1 MQEIA
6 IEHIVQALANIRES
20 ALQQRH
26 RLAQPPK
33 LPSRKALGQCIEW
46 LAAALFPNRLGDPD
60 IQANAI
66 NFYVGTTLDR
76 ALRELQHQIRLELA
90 FKAPN
95 KTAPI
100 QKEQSEAAKSEAAK
114 NEAANQFRTQAH
126 ILAGQLSEHL
136 PRIRLQLDTDLEAAY
151 QGDPAADSIDEIL
164 VSYPGILALIHYRIA
179 HVLHGL
185 GLTIIARLITEIAHS
200 HTGIDIHPGAHIGD
214 HFFIDHGT
222 GVVIGETA
230 IIGNHVR
237 LYQAVTLGAKNFPKD
252 ANGHLVKKFERHPI
266 LEDYVV
272 VYAGAT
278 ILGRITIGKH
288 SIIGGNVWVTRSVP
302 ANSHVTQAH
311 SDAKPIPVA
320 A

>member
-6 IEHIVQALANIRES
+6 IEHIVQELANIRES
-20 ALQQRH
+20 ALQQRQ
-26 RLAQPPK
+26 RLSQPPK
-33 LPSRKALGQCIEW
+33 LPSRKALRQCVEW
-46 LAAALFPNRLGDPD
+46 LAAALFPNRLGEPD

-66 NFYVGTTLDR
+66 NFYVGTTLDK

-90 FKAPN
+90 FKAP
-95 KTAPI
+95 
-100 QKEQSEAAKSEAAK
+100 SEV
-114 NEAANQFRTQAH
+114 ANQFHSQAH
-126 ILAGQLSEHL
+126 TLTGQFSEHL
-136 PRIRLQLDTDLEAAY
+136 PRIRIQLDTDLEAAY
-151 QGDPAADSIDEIL
+151 QGDPAADSVDEIL

-185 GLTIIARLITEIAHS
+185 GLTIIARLMTEIAHS
-200 HTGIDIHPGAHIGD
+200 QTGIDIHPGAHIGD

-288 SIIGGNVWVTRSVP
+288 SVIGGNVWVTRNVP

-311 SDAKPIPVA
+311 SDAKPISA
-320 A
+320 AA

>member
-6 IEHIVQALANIRES
+6 IEHIVQELANIRES
-20 ALQQRH
+20 ALQQRQ
-26 RLAQPPK
+26 RLGQPPK
-33 LPSRKALGQCIEW
+33 LPSRKALGQCVEW

-66 NFYVGTTLDR
+66 NFYVGTTLDK
-76 ALRELQHQIRLELA
+76 ALRELQHQVRLELA
-90 FKAPN
+90 FKAP
-95 KTAPI
+95 
-100 QKEQSEAAKSEAAK
+100 SEAI
-114 NEAANQFRTQAH
+114 NQFRAQAH
-126 ILAGQLSEHL
+126 TLTGQFSEHL

-200 HTGIDIHPGAHIGD
+200 QTGIDIHPGAHIGD

-266 LEDYVV
+266 LEDFVV

-288 SIIGGNVWVTRSVP
+288 SIIGGNVWVTRNVP

-311 SDAKPIPVA
+311 SDAKPIPA
-320 A
+320 AA

>member
-6 IEHIVQALANIRES
+6 IEHIVQELANIREN
-20 ALQQRH
+20 ALQQRQ
-26 RLAQPPK
+26 RLSQPPK
-33 LPSRKALGQCIEW
+33 LPSRKALGQCVEW
-46 LAAALFPNRLGDPD
+46 LGAALFPNRLGDPD

-66 NFYVGTTLDR
+66 NFYVGTTVDK

-90 FKAPN
+90 FKAP
-95 KTAPI
+95 A
-100 QKEQSEAAKSEAAK
+100 EAAS
-114 NEAANQFRTQAH
+114 QFHSQAH
-126 ILAGQLSEHL
+126 VLAGQFSEHL

-151 QGDPAADSIDEIL
+151 QGDPAADSVDEIL
-164 VSYPGILALIHYRIA
+164 VSYPGTLALIHYRIA

-185 GLTIIARLITEIAHS
+185 GLTIIARLMTEIAHS
-200 HTGIDIHPGAHIGD
+200 QTGIDIHPGAHIGD

-288 SIIGGNVWVTRSVP
+288 SVIGGNVWVTRSVP

-311 SDAKPIPVA
+311 SDAKPIPA
-320 A
+320 AA

>member
-1 MQEIA
+1 MEEIA
-6 IEHIVQALANIRES
+6 IEHIVQQLANIREN
-20 ALQQRH
+20 ALEQRQ

-33 LPSRKALGQCIEW
+33 LPARKALGKCVEW
-46 LAAALFPNRLGDPD
+46 LAASLFPNRLGDSD
-60 IQANAI
+60 IQAHAI
-66 NFYVGTTLDR
+66 NFYVGTTLDK
-76 ALRELQHQIRLELA
+76 ALRKLQQQVRLELA
-90 FKAPN
+90 FKAPGTPASHFN
-95 KTAPI
+95 A
-100 QKEQSEAAKSEAAK
+100 
-114 NEAANQFRTQAH
+114 QAH
-126 ILAGQLSEHL
+126 VLTHQFAEQLPH
-136 PRIRLQLDTDLEAAY
+136 IRLQLDTDLDAAY
-151 QGDPAADSIDEIL
+151 QGDPAANSVDEIL

-185 GLTIIARLITEIAHS
+185 DLTIIARLMTEIAHS
-200 HTGIDIHPGAHIGD
+200 LTGIDIHPGAQIGD

-230 IIGNHVR
+230 IIGDHVR

-266 LEDYVV
+266 LEDHVV

-302 ANSHVTQAH
+302 AHSHVTQAH

>member
-1 MQEIA
+1 MEEIA
-6 IEHIVQALANIRES
+6 IEHIVQQLASIRES
-20 ALQQRH
+20 ALQQRQ

-33 LPSRKALGQCIEW
+33 LPARKALGKLVDW
-46 LAAALFPNRLGDPD
+46 LAASLFPNRLGDPD
-60 IQANAI
+60 IQAHAI
-66 NFYVGTTLDR
+66 NFYVGTTLDK
-76 ALRELQHQIRLELA
+76 ALRELQQQIRLELA
-90 FKAPN
+90 FKAPG
-95 KTAPI
+95 TPA
-100 QKEQSEAAKSEAAK
+100 S
-114 NEAANQFRTQAH
+114 QFNSQAH
-126 ILAGQLSEHL
+126 ILTHTFAEQLPH
-136 PRIRLQLDTDLEAAY
+136 IRLQLDTDLDAAY
-151 QGDPAADSIDEIL
+151 QGDPAADSVDEIL

-200 HTGIDIHPGAHIGD
+200 QTGIDIHPGAQIGNY
-214 HFFIDHGT
+214 FFIDHGT

-252 ANGHLVKKFERHPI
+252 ANGHLMKKFERHPI
-266 LEDYVV
+266 LEDGVV

>member
-1 MQEIA
+1 MEEIA
-6 IEHIVQALANIRES
+6 IEHIVQELATIRET
-20 ALQQRH
+20 ALQQRQ

-33 LPSRKALGQCIEW
+33 LPSRKLSGQCVEW
-46 LAAALFPNRLGDPD
+46 LAAALFPNRLGDAD

-66 NFYVGTTLDR
+66 NFYVGTTLDK
-76 ALRELQHQIRLELA
+76 ALRELQQQVRLELA
-90 FKAPN
+90 FKTPG
-95 KTAPI
+95 
-100 QKEQSEAAKSEAAK
+100 AAH
-114 NEAANQFRTQAH
+114 NQFHAQAH
-126 ILAGQLSEHL
+126 TLTGQFSEHL

-200 HTGIDIHPGAHIGD
+200 QTGIDIHPGAHIGD

-278 ILGRITIGKH
+278 ILGRVTIGKH
-288 SIIGGNVWVTRSVP
+288 SVIGGNVWVTRDVP

-311 SDAKPIPVA
+311 SDAKPIPA
-320 A
+320 AA

>member
-1 MQEIA
+1 MEEIA
-6 IEHIVQALANIRES
+6 IEHIVQKLAGIRED
-20 ALQQRH
+20 ALQQRQ

-33 LPSRKALGQCIEW
+33 LPSRKALAQCVEW

-60 IQANAI
+60 IQAHAI
-66 NFYVGTTLDR
+66 NFYVGTTLDK

-90 FKAPN
+90 FK
-95 KTAPI
+95 TAGEPAS
-100 QKEQSEAAKSEAAK
+100 QFQVEAHALASQLAEQ
-114 NEAANQFRTQAH
+114 
-126 ILAGQLSEHL
+126 L
-136 PRIRLQLDTDLEAAY
+136 PHIRLQLDTDLEAAY

-200 HTGIDIHPGAHIGD
+200 QTGIDIHPGATIGD

-230 IIGNHVR
+230 IIGHHVR

-252 ANGHLVKKFERHPI
+252 ANGHLVKKFDRHPI
-266 LEDYVV
+266 LEDHVV

-278 ILGRITIGKH
+278 ILGRVTIGSH
-288 SIIGGNVWVTRSVP
+288 SIIGGNVWVTRDVP

-311 SDAKPIPVA
+311 SDAKPIPA
-320 A
+320 AA

>member
-6 IEHIVQALANIRES
+6 IEHIVQQLANIRES
-20 ALQQRH
+20 ALQQRQ
-26 RLAQPPK
+26 RLLQPPK
-33 LPSRKALGQCIEW
+33 LPSRKALGQCVEW

-66 NFYVGTTLDR
+66 NFYVGTTLDK
-76 ALRELQHQIRLELA
+76 ALRELQHQVRLELA
-90 FKAPN
+90 FKAH
-95 KTAPI
+95 
-100 QKEQSEAAKSEAAK
+100 SEPS
-114 NEAANQFRTQAH
+114 NEFHAQAH
-126 ILAGQLSEHL
+126 TLTGQLSEHL

-185 GLTIIARLITEIAHS
+185 GLTIIARLMTEIAHS
-200 HTGIDIHPGAHIGD
+200 QTGIDIHPGAHIDD

-230 IIGNHVR
+230 IIGHHVR

-278 ILGRITIGKH
+278 ILGRVTIGKH
-288 SIIGGNVWVTRSVP
+288 SVIGGNVWVTRNVP

-311 SDAKPIPVA
+311 SDAKPIPA
-320 A
+320 AA

>member
-1 MQEIA
+1 MEEIA
-6 IEHIVQALANIRES
+6 IEHIVHRLASIRES
-20 ALQQRH
+20 ALQQRQ
-26 RLAQPPK
+26 RLSQPPK
-33 LPSRKALGQCIEW
+33 LPARKALGTCIEW
-46 LAAALFPNRLGDPD
+46 LAASLFPNRLGDSD
-60 IQANAI
+60 IQAHAI
-66 NFYVGTTLDR
+66 NFYVGTTLDK
-76 ALRELQHQIRLELA
+76 ALRELQQQIRLELA
-90 FKAPN
+90 FKAPG
-95 KTAPI
+95 TSI
-100 QKEQSEAAKSEAAK
+100 H
-114 NEAANQFRTQAH
+114 QFVAQAHAMTQAFAEQLPH
-126 ILAGQLSEHL
+126 I
-136 PRIRLQLDTDLEAAY
+136 RMQLDTDLEAAY

-179 HVLHGL
+179 HVLQGL

-200 HTGIDIHPGAHIGD
+200 HTGIDIHPGARIGD

-230 IIGNHVR
+230 IIGSHVR

-252 ANGHLVKKFERHPI
+252 ANGQLIKKYERHPI
-266 LEDYVV
+266 LEDHVV

-311 SDAKPIPVA
+311 SDAKPIPA
-320 A
+320 AA

>member
-1 MQEIA
+1 MEAIE
-6 IEHIVQALANIRES
+6 IEHIVQALANIREH
-20 ALQQRH
+20 ALEQRQ
-26 RLAQPPK
+26 RLTQPPK
-33 LPSRKALGQCIEW
+33 LPARKALIKFVEGV
-46 LAAALFPNRLGDPD
+46 AAALFPNRLGDPD
-60 IQANAI
+60 IQVQAI
-66 NFYVGTTLDR
+66 NFYVGNTLDK
-76 ALRELQHQIRLELA
+76 ALRELQQQIRLELA
-90 FKAPN
+90 FKAPGVP
-95 KTAPI
+95 A
-100 QKEQSEAAKSEAAK
+100 SEFHA
-114 NEAANQFRTQAH
+114 QAH
-126 ILAGQLSEHL
+126 VLAQTFAEQLT
-136 PRIRLQLDTDLEAAY
+136 RIRQQLDSDLDAAY
-151 QGDPAADSIDEIL
+151 HGDPAADSIDEIL
-164 VSYPGILALIHYRIA
+164 VCYPGILALIHYRIA

-200 HTGIDIHPGAHIGD
+200 QTGIDIHPGARIGD
-214 HFFIDHGT
+214 AFFIDHGT

-230 IIGNHVR
+230 IIGHHVR

-266 LEDYVV
+266 LEDHVV

-302 ANSHVTQAH
+302 PNSHVTQAH

>member
-1 MQEIA
+1 MEEFA
-6 IEHIVQALANIRES
+6 IEHIVQQLASIRES
-20 ALQQRH
+20 ALQQRQ
-26 RLAQPPK
+26 RLQKPPK
-33 LPSRKALGQCIEW
+33 LPARKALGKLVEW

-60 IQANAI
+60 IQAHAI
-66 NFYVGTTLDR
+66 NFYVGTTLDK
-76 ALRELQHQIRLELA
+76 ALRELQQQIRLELA
-90 FKAPN
+90 FKAPGQP
-95 KTAPI
+95 A
-100 QKEQSEAAKSEAAK
+100 S
-114 NEAANQFRTQAH
+114 QFHGQAH
-126 ILAGQLSEHL
+126 QLAERFAAELTV
-136 PRIRLQLDTDLEAAY
+136 IRKQLDTDLEAAY
-151 QGDPAADSIDEIL
+151 NGDPAADSVDEIL
-164 VSYPGILALIHYRIA
+164 VCYPGILALIHYRIA

-200 HTGIDIHPGAHIGD
+200 QTGIDIHPGAQIGEY
-214 HFFIDHGT
+214 FFIDHGT

-311 SDAKPIPVA
+311 SDAKPIPA
-320 A
+320 AA

>member
-1 MQEIA
+1 MEEIA
-6 IEHIVQALANIRES
+6 IEHIVQTLASIRES
-20 ALQQRH
+20 ALQQRQ
-26 RLAQPPK
+26 RLSQPPK
-33 LPSRKALGQCIEW
+33 LPARKALEKCVEW

-60 IQANAI
+60 IQAHAI
-66 NFYVGTTLDR
+66 NFYVGTTLDK
-76 ALRELQHQIRLELA
+76 ALRELQQQIRLELA
-90 FKAPN
+90 FKAPG
-95 KTAPI
+95 TPA
-100 QKEQSEAAKSEAAK
+100 S
-114 NEAANQFRTQAH
+114 QFHTQAH
-126 ILAGQLSEHL
+126 VMTRTFAEQL
-136 PRIRLQLDTDLEAAY
+136 PPIRLQLDTDLQAAY
-151 QGDPAADSIDEIL
+151 QGDPAADSIDETL

-200 HTGIDIHPGAHIGD
+200 RTGIDIHPGAQIGD

-230 IIGNHVR
+230 IIGSHVR

-311 SDAKPIPVA
+311 SDAKPIPA
-320 A
+320 AA

>member
-1 MQEIA
+1 MEEIA
-6 IEHIVQALANIRES
+6 IEHIVQELANIRET
-20 ALQQRH
+20 ALQQRQ

-33 LPSRKALGQCIEW
+33 LPSRKALGQCVEW

-66 NFYVGTTLDR
+66 NFYVGTTLDK
-76 ALRELQHQIRLELA
+76 ALRELQHQVRLELA
-90 FKAPN
+90 FKAP
-95 KTAPI
+95 
-100 QKEQSEAAKSEAAK
+100 SEAI
-114 NEAANQFRTQAH
+114 NQFRAQAH
-126 ILAGQLSEHL
+126 TLTAQFSEHL

-164 VSYPGILALIHYRIA
+164 VSYPGILALIHFRIA

-200 HTGIDIHPGAHIGD
+200 QTGIDIHPGANIGD

-266 LEDYVV
+266 LEDFVV

-278 ILGRITIGKH
+278 ILGRVTIGKN
-288 SIIGGNVWVTRSVP
+288 SVIGGNVWVTRSVP
-302 ANSHVTQAH
+302 ANSNVTQAH
-311 SDAKPIPVA
+311 SDAKPIPA
-320 A
+320 AA

>member
-1 MQEIA
+1 MEEIA
-6 IEHIVQALANIRES
+6 IEHIVQQLASIRES
-20 ALQQRH
+20 ALQQRQ

-33 LPSRKALGQCIEW
+33 LPARKALGKLVDW
-46 LAAALFPNRLGDPD
+46 LAASLFPNRLGDPD
-60 IQANAI
+60 IQAHAI
-66 NFYVGTTLDR
+66 NFYVGTTLDK
-76 ALRELQHQIRLELA
+76 ALRELQQQIRLELA
-90 FKAPN
+90 FKAPG
-95 KTAPI
+95 TPA
-100 QKEQSEAAKSEAAK
+100 S
-114 NEAANQFRTQAH
+114 QFNSQAH
-126 ILAGQLSEHL
+126 ILTHTFAEQLPH
-136 PRIRLQLDTDLEAAY
+136 IRLQLDTDLDAAY
-151 QGDPAADSIDEIL
+151 QGDPAADSVDEIL

-179 HVLHGL
+179 HVLHCL

-200 HTGIDIHPGAHIGD
+200 QTGIDIHPGAQIGD
-214 HFFIDHGT
+214 YFFIDHGT

-252 ANGHLVKKFERHPI
+252 ANGHMVKKFERHPI
-266 LEDYVV
+266 LEDGVV

>member
-6 IEHIVQALANIRES
+6 IEHIVQQLANIRES
-20 ALQQRH
+20 ALQQRQ
-26 RLAQPPK
+26 RLLQPPK
-33 LPSRKALGQCIEW
+33 LPSRKALGQCVEW

-66 NFYVGTTLDR
+66 NFYVGTTLDK

-90 FKAPN
+90 FKAP
-95 KTAPI
+95 
-100 QKEQSEAAKSEAAK
+100 SEPAA
-114 NEAANQFRTQAH
+114 QFRPQAH
-126 ILAGQLSEHL
+126 SLTGQFSEHL

-151 QGDPAADSIDEIL
+151 QGDPAADSVDEIL

-200 HTGIDIHPGAHIGD
+200 QTGIDIHPGAHIGD

-252 ANGHLVKKFERHPI
+252 ANGHLVKKFDRHPI

-272 VYAGAT
+272 AYAGAT
-278 ILGRITIGKH
+278 ILGRVTIGKH
-288 SIIGGNVWVTRSVP
+288 SVIGGNVWVTRNVP

-311 SDAKPIPVA
+311 SDAKPIPA
-320 A
+320 AA

>member
-1 MQEIA
+1 MEEIA
-6 IEHIVQALANIRES
+6 IEHIVQELANIRET
-20 ALQQRH
+20 ALQQRQ

-33 LPSRKALGQCIEW
+33 LPSRKALGQCVEW

-66 NFYVGTTLDR
+66 NFYVGTTLDK
-76 ALRELQHQIRLELA
+76 ALRELQHQVRLELA
-90 FKAPN
+90 FKAP
-95 KTAPI
+95 
-100 QKEQSEAAKSEAAK
+100 SEAI
-114 NEAANQFRTQAH
+114 NQFRAQAH
-126 ILAGQLSEHL
+126 TLTAQFSEHL

-200 HTGIDIHPGAHIGD
+200 QTGIDIHPGANIGD

-266 LEDYVV
+266 LEDFVV

-278 ILGRITIGKH
+278 ILGRVTIGKN
-288 SIIGGNVWVTRSVP
+288 SVIGGNVWVTRSVP
-302 ANSHVTQAH
+302 ANSNVTQAH
-311 SDAKPIPVA
+311 SDTKPIPA
-320 A
+320 AA

>member
-1 MQEIA
+1 MEEIA
-6 IEHIVQALANIRES
+6 IEHIVQQLASIRES
-20 ALQQRH
+20 ALQQRQ

-33 LPSRKALGQCIEW
+33 LPARKALGKLLDW
-46 LAAALFPNRLGDPD
+46 LAASLFPNRLGDPD
-60 IQANAI
+60 IQAHAI
-66 NFYVGTTLDR
+66 NFYVGTTLDK
-76 ALRELQHQIRLELA
+76 ALRELQQQIRLELA
-90 FKAPN
+90 FKSPGTPA
-95 KTAPI
+95 
-100 QKEQSEAAKSEAAK
+100 S
-114 NEAANQFRTQAH
+114 QFNSQAH
-126 ILAGQLSEHL
+126 ILTHTFAEQLPH
-136 PRIRLQLDTDLEAAY
+136 IRLQLDTDLEAAY
-151 QGDPAADSIDEIL
+151 QGDPAADSVDEIL

-200 HTGIDIHPGAHIGD
+200 QTGIDIHPGANIGD
-214 HFFIDHGT
+214 YFFIDHGT

-311 SDAKPIPVA
+311 SDAKPIPA
-320 A
+320 AA

>member
-6 IEHIVQALANIRES
+6 IEHIVQELANIRES
-20 ALQQRH
+20 ALQQRQ
-26 RLAQPPK
+26 RLSQPPK
-33 LPSRKALGQCIEW
+33 LPSRKALEQCVEW

-66 NFYVGTTLDR
+66 NFYVGTTLDK
-76 ALRELQHQIRLELA
+76 ALRELQHQIRMELA
-90 FKAPN
+90 FKAPG
-95 KTAPI
+95 
-100 QKEQSEAAKSEAAK
+100 EAAS
-114 NEAANQFRTQAH
+114 QFRSQAH
-126 ILAGQLSEHL
+126 SLTGQFSEHL

-151 QGDPAADSIDEIL
+151 QGDPAADSVDEIL

-200 HTGIDIHPGAHIGD
+200 QTGIDIHPGAHIGD

-230 IIGNHVR
+230 IIGSHVR

-266 LEDYVV
+266 LEDHVV

-288 SIIGGNVWVTRSVP
+288 SVIGGNVWVTRSVP

-311 SDAKPIPVA
+311 SDAKPIPA
-320 A
+320 AA

>member
-1 MQEIA
+1 MEEIA
-6 IEHIVQALANIRES
+6 IEHIVQELANIRES
-20 ALQQRH
+20 ALQQRQ
-26 RLAQPPK
+26 RLSQPPK
-33 LPSRKALGQCIEW
+33 LPSRKALGKCVEW
-46 LAAALFPNRLGDPD
+46 LGAVLFPNRLGDPD

-66 NFYVGTTLDR
+66 NFYVGTTLDN

-90 FKAPN
+90 FKSP
-95 KTAPI
+95 
-100 QKEQSEAAKSEAAK
+100 SEPAQ
-114 NEAANQFRTQAH
+114 QFRTQAH
-126 ILAGQLSEHL
+126 TLTAQFSEHL

-151 QGDPAADSIDEIL
+151 QGDPAADSVDEIL

-200 HTGIDIHPGAHIGD
+200 QTGIDIHPGAHIGD

-230 IIGNHVR
+230 IIGSHVR

-311 SDAKPIPVA
+311 SDAKPIPA
-320 A
+320 AA

>member
-1 MQEIA
+1 MEEIA
-6 IEHIVQALANIRES
+6 IEHIVQQLASIRES
-20 ALQQRH
+20 ALQQRQ

-33 LPSRKALGQCIEW
+33 LPARKALGKLVDW
-46 LAAALFPNRLGDPD
+46 LAASLFPNRLGDPD
-60 IQANAI
+60 IQAHAI
-66 NFYVGTTLDR
+66 NFYVGTTLDK
-76 ALRELQHQIRLELA
+76 ALRELQQQIRLELA
-90 FKAPN
+90 FKAPG
-95 KTAPI
+95 TPA
-100 QKEQSEAAKSEAAK
+100 S
-114 NEAANQFRTQAH
+114 QFNSQAH
-126 ILAGQLSEHL
+126 ILTHTFAEQLPH
-136 PRIRLQLDTDLEAAY
+136 IRLQLDTDLDAAY
-151 QGDPAADSIDEIL
+151 QGDPAADSVDEIL

-200 HTGIDIHPGAHIGD
+200 QTGIDIHPGAQIGD
-214 HFFIDHGT
+214 YFFIDHGT

-252 ANGHLVKKFERHPI
+252 ANGHMVKKFERHPI
-266 LEDYVV
+266 LEDGVV

-311 SDAKPIPVA
+311 SAAKPIPVA

>member
-6 IEHIVQALANIRES
+6 IEHIVQELANIRES
-20 ALQQRH
+20 ALQQRQ
-26 RLAQPPK
+26 RLSQPPK
-33 LPSRKALGQCIEW
+33 LPSRKALGQCVEW

-66 NFYVGTTLDR
+66 NFYVGTTLDK

-90 FKAPN
+90 FKSPSE
-95 KTAPI
+95 PI
-100 QKEQSEAAKSEAAK
+100 
-114 NEAANQFRTQAH
+114 NQFRTQAH
-126 ILAGQLSEHL
+126 NFTAQFSEQLPH
-136 PRIRLQLDTDLEAAY
+136 IRLQLDTDLEAAY
-151 QGDPAADSIDEIL
+151 QGDPAADSVDEIL

-185 GLTIIARLITEIAHS
+185 GLTIIARLMTEIAHS
-200 HTGIDIHPGAHIGD
+200 QTGIDIHPGAKIGD

-230 IIGNHVR
+230 IIGSHVR

-266 LEDYVV
+266 LEDHVV

>member
-1 MQEIA
+1 MEEIA
-6 IEHIVQALANIRES
+6 IEHIVQQLASIRES
-20 ALQQRH
+20 ALQQRQ
-26 RLAQPPK
+26 RLSQPPK
-33 LPSRKALGQCIEW
+33 LPARKALGKCVDW
-46 LAAALFPNRLGDPD
+46 LAASLFPNRLGDSD
-60 IQANAI
+60 IQAHAI
-66 NFYVGTTLDR
+66 NFYVGTTLDK
-76 ALRELQHQIRLELA
+76 ALRELQQQVRLELA
-90 FKAPN
+90 FKAPGS
-95 KTAPI
+95 P
-100 QKEQSEAAKSEAAK
+100 SS
-114 NEAANQFRTQAH
+114 QFNTQAH
-126 ILAGQLSEHL
+126 AITHAFAEQLPH
-136 PRIRLQLDTDLEAAY
+136 IRLQLDTDLEAAY
-151 QGDPAADSIDEIL
+151 QGDPAADSVDEIL

-200 HTGIDIHPGAHIGD
+200 QTGIDIHPGAQIGD

-230 IIGNHVR
+230 IIGSHVR

>member
-1 MQEIA
+1 MEEFA
-6 IEHIVQALANIRES
+6 IEHIVQQLASIRES
-20 ALQQRH
+20 ALQQRQ
-26 RLAQPPK
+26 RLQKPPK
-33 LPSRKALGQCIEW
+33 LPARKALGKLVEW

-60 IQANAI
+60 IQAHAI
-66 NFYVGTTLDR
+66 NFYVGTTLDK
-76 ALRELQHQIRLELA
+76 ALRELQQQIRLELA
-90 FKAPN
+90 FKAPGQP
-95 KTAPI
+95 A
-100 QKEQSEAAKSEAAK
+100 S
-114 NEAANQFRTQAH
+114 QFHGQAH
-126 ILAGQLSEHL
+126 HLAERFAAELTV
-136 PRIRLQLDTDLEAAY
+136 IRKQLDTDLEAAY
-151 QGDPAADSIDEIL
+151 NGDPAADSVDEIL
-164 VSYPGILALIHYRIA
+164 VCYPGILALIHYRIA

-200 HTGIDIHPGAHIGD
+200 QTGIDIHPGARIGEY
-214 HFFIDHGT
+214 FFIDHGT

-266 LEDYVV
+266 LEDHVV

-311 SDAKPIPVA
+311 SDAKPIPA
-320 A
+320 AA